1 MKIGTAGEVR
11 RLDEAMILDY
21 GADEALLMENAAAA
35 ARDVVQRR
43 WGIAGR
49 NILVVCGTG
58 NNGGDGFALARLLY
72 ARGAGVRVLIAG
84 DPGRISGAGES
95 NYRMLQRLPLEISV
109 LDAAPLP
116 ALLNRMDFEEFDV
129 IVDAVFGTGLS
140 RNIEGRMAAV
150 VNRINRAGAAGAGVL
165 SLDIPSGIDADSGAV
180 LGTVVRA
187 EATVSFGVPKRGNLL
202 YPGFAFG
209 GRLYL
214 SEISFPPELTGD
226 ESIRVSVNIPPPLV
240 FRDPAGHK
248 GSFGKVL
255 IIGGSA
261 NYRGAPALAAA
272 GALRSGAG
280 YVRAG
285 IPAALAPG
293 VFGMVPEAVL
303 LPQEG
308 DALGSEH
315 AQALLEQAALS
326 HAVVLGPGLSGAPES
341 VRLARELIREVTVPL
356 VVDGDALGAL
366 AGREELTRERT
377 ERGAVTV
384 ITPHPGE
391 MARLLGSSVSE
402 VEARRIET
410 ALEAAERYRAVVVLK
425 GAHTVIAGGEFEG
438 RAGGS
443 GGESG
448 GRGGRGGAR
457 GSDGEAGGKGGGR
470 GVGSGRPGEGI
481 GSELGGRDR
490 GGGEAGG
497 EFEGRGE
504 LGGRSSGTAG
514 GELGG
519 RVWINLSG
527 NSGLGTAGSGDV
539 LAGVLGALAAA
550 GMSGA
555 DAARSGVFL
564 HGLAGDLTAEEM
576 GEASMT
582 AGDIPARLPEALR
595 LYPEEAAE
603 NPFRGKILPLL

>member
-21 GADEALLMENAAAA
+21 GVDEALLMENAAAA

-95 NYRMLQRLPLEISV
+95 NYRVLQRLPLEISV
-109 LDAAPLP
+109 LDAAPVP
-116 ALLNRMDFEEFDV
+116 SLLNRMDFEEFDL

-150 VNRINRAGAAGAGVL
+150 VNRINRAGAAGVGVL
-165 SLDIPSGIDADSGAV
+165 SLDIPSGIDADSGGI
-180 LGTVVRA
+180 LGTAVRA
-187 EATVSFGVPKRGNLL
+187 GATVSFGVPKRGNLL

-214 SEISFPPELTGD
+214 SEISFPPEITGD

-285 IPAALAPG
+285 IPSALAPG

-308 DALGSEH
+308 DALGAEH

-425 GAHTVIAGGEFEG
+425 GAHTVITGGEFG
-438 RAGGS
+438 GGS
-443 GGESG
+443 
-448 GRGGRGGAR
+448 RGGPLR
-457 GSDGEAGGKGGGR
+457 SSGEAGGKGSGTAGDAFGG
-470 GVGSGRPGEGI
+470 GGSGRPGEGI
-481 GSELGGRDR
+481 G
-490 GGGEAGG
+490 
-497 EFEGRGE
+497 GE
-504 LGGRSSGTAG
+504 LGGRA
-514 GELGG
+514 
-519 RVWINLSG
+519 WINLSG

-576 GEASMT
+576 GEAGMT
-582 AGDIPARLPEALR
+582 AGDIPARLPRALR
-595 LYPEEAAE
+595 LYPEQAAE
-603 NPFRGKILPLL
+603 NPFRGKIVPL

>member
-21 GADEALLMENAAAA
+21 GVDEALLMENAAAA

-116 ALLNRMDFEEFDV
+116 PLLNRMDFEEFDV

-150 VNRINRAGAAGAGVL
+150 VNRINEAGAAGAGVL
-165 SLDIPSGIDADSGAV
+165 SLDIPSGIDADSGGV
-180 LGTVVRA
+180 MGTAVRA
-187 EATVSFGVPKRGNLL
+187 GATVSFGVPKRGNLL

-285 IPAALAPG
+285 LPAALAPG

-315 AQALLEQAALS
+315 AQALLEQAVLS
-326 HAVVLGPGLSGAPES
+326 DAVVLGPGLSGAPES

-384 ITPHPGE
+384 LTPHPGE

-425 GAHTVIAGGEFEG
+425 GAHTVIAGGEFGG
-438 RAGGS
+438 RGGGS

-448 GRGGRGGAR
+448 GRGELGGRGGAR
-457 GSDGEAGGKGGGR
+457 GGGGEAGGKGGGR

-481 GSELGGRDR
+481 GSELGGRGVGR
-490 GGGEAGG
+490 EAGG
-497 EFEGRGE
+497 KLEGR
-504 LGGRSSGTAG
+504 A
-514 GELGG
+514 
-519 RVWINLSG
+519 WINLSG

-576 GEASMT
+576 GEAGMT
-582 AGDIPARLPEALR
+582 AGDIPGRLPKALR
-595 LYPEEAAE
+595 LYAEQAAE
-603 NPFRGKILPLL
+603 NPFRGKILSLL

>member
-1 MKIGTAGEVR
+1 MKIGTAGDVR

-21 GADEALLMENAAAA
+21 GVDEALLMENAAAA

-95 NYRMLQRLPLEISV
+95 NYRILQRLPLEISV
-109 LDAAPLP
+109 LDAAPVP
-116 ALLNRMDFEEFDV
+116 SLLNRMDFEEFDL

-150 VNRINRAGAAGAGVL
+150 VNRITRAGAAGVGVL
-165 SLDIPSGIDADSGAV
+165 SLDIPSGIDADSGGV
-180 LGTVVRA
+180 MGTAVRA
-187 EATVSFGVPKRGNLL
+187 GATVSFGVPKRGNLL

-214 SEISFPPELTGD
+214 SEISFPPEVTGD

-285 IPAALAPG
+285 LPAALAPG

-356 VVDGDALGAL
+356 VVDGDALGVL
-366 AGREELTRERT
+366 AGREELTRERM

-425 GAHTVIAGGEFEG
+425 GAHTVIAGGEF
-438 RAGGS
+438 GG
-443 GGESG
+443 GC
-448 GRGGRGGAR
+448 RGGAR
-457 GSDGEAGGKGGGR
+457 GSGGEAEGKGGGRGGGSGRPGAGIGSELGGRGGGEAGGKGGGR
-470 GVGSGRPGEGI
+470 
-481 GSELGGRDR
+481 
-490 GGGEAGG
+490 EAGG

-504 LGGRSSGTAG
+504 LEGRA
-514 GELGG
+514 
-519 RVWINLSG
+519 WINLSG

-555 DAARSGVFL
+555 DTARSGVFL

-576 GEASMT
+576 GEAGMT
-582 AGDIPARLPEALR
+582 AGDIPARLPKALR
-595 LYPEEAAE
+595 LYPEQAAE

>member
-21 GADEALLMENAAAA
+21 GVDEALLMENAAAA

-95 NYRMLQRLPLEISV
+95 NYRILQRLPLEISV
-109 LDAAPLP
+109 LDAAPMP
-116 ALLNRMDFEEFDV
+116 SLLNRMDFEEFDL

-150 VNRINRAGAAGAGVL
+150 VNRINRAGAAGVGVL
-165 SLDIPSGIDADSGAV
+165 SLDIPSGIDADSGGV
-180 LGTVVRA
+180 LGTAVRA
-187 EATVSFGVPKRGNLL
+187 GATVSFGVPKRGNLL

-214 SEISFPPELTGD
+214 SEISFPPEVTGD
-226 ESIRVSVNIPPPLV
+226 DSIRVSVNIPPPLV

-285 IPAALAPG
+285 LPAALAPG

-341 VRLARELIREVTVPL
+341 VRLARELIPEVTVPL

-366 AGREELTRERT
+366 AGREELTRERM

-384 ITPHPGE
+384 LTPHPGE

-425 GAHTVIAGGEFEG
+425 GAHTVITGGEF
-438 RAGGS
+438 
-443 GGESG
+443 G
-448 GRGGRGGAR
+448 GRGELEGRGGAR
-457 GSDGEAGGKGGGR
+457 GSGR
-470 GVGSGRPGEGI
+470 
-481 GSELGGRDR
+481 
-490 GGGEAGG
+490 EAGG
-497 EFEGRGE
+497 EFEGRG
-504 LGGRSSGTAG
+504 GGGEAG
-514 GELGG
+514 GEFGG
-519 RVWINLSG
+519 RGELEGRAWINLSG

-555 DAARSGVFL
+555 DTARSGVFL

-576 GEASMT
+576 GEAGMT
-582 AGDIPARLPEALR
+582 AGDIPARLPRALQ
-595 LYPEEAAE
+595 LYPEQAAE